1 MCAVDIKRW
10 IFLELLLVIS
20 VAFCQFTTLPPTTNP
35 DTSYLDMELP
45 APSVSLVFSA
55 LGLLLLSRLV
65 YLAATRLYL
74 HPLARVPGNK
84 LAALT
89 HLYECYYDAVLE
101 GKFIWKLEEFH
112 QQYGRSR

>member
-1 MCAVDIKRW
+1 
-10 IFLELLLVIS
+10 
-20 VAFCQFTTLPPTTNP
+20 
-35 DTSYLDMELP
+35 MELTP
-45 APSVSLVFSA
+45 PSVSLTLVLSA
-55 LGLLLLSRLV
+55 LGLLLFSRLI
-65 YLAATRLYL
+65 YLAANRLVF